1 MFTMSKNM
9 YSWVTFDESF
19 KVIEIT
25 PELLRAFNDQSESIT
40 IKSPEPEDYPVLCT
54 NNNSYQLRRNNH
66 SNCMLVCHS
75 TTQGLISFCGLNSQ
89 LEAKLVQGKI
99 LTQGLPIVHENGDWQ
114 VTSKKIPSV
123 GSLARR
129 SPISEGEFWHSWH
142 DLKGCEIEGQ
152 AVILSDSLV
161 SVILH
166 NILGVIV
173 RDRMGMKSLASIE
186 LYNTV
191 DRLQFVTI
199 EMIETVLLKFSQNYE
214 EPCTLNERKIS
225 QWYGINVLRNIARYK
240 SINVEEFLIAWKS
253 EFPAFYE
260 VEIDIEQLLGY
271 FVRPSAGKIRYLD
284 KSKLS
289 SDAATRFQ
297 ELFRLQ
303 SEWNLKEMTPYLKD
317 VNNRNLKLE
326 NFVMKFAKRRK
337 VGEQIIVTSR

>member
-1 MFTMSKNM
+1 M
-9 YSWVTFDESF
+9 YSWLTFDESF

-25 PELLRAFNDQSESIT
+25 PELLRAFKNKSEIIT

-54 NNNSYQLRRNNH
+54 SNNSYQLRQNNH

-99 LTQGLPIVHENGDWQ
+99 LTKGLPIVHENGDWQ
-114 VTSKKIPSV
+114 VAGKTRFSV
-123 GSLARR
+123 GSLAKR
-129 SPISEGEFWHSWH
+129 SPISEGEFWHSWY

-152 AVILSDSLV
+152 AVTLSDSLV
-161 SVILH
+161 SVLLH

-173 RDRMGMKSLASIE
+173 RDRLSIKSLVSIE
-186 LYNTV
+186 LYNAI
-191 DRLQFVTI
+191 DRLHFVTI
-199 EMIETVLLKFSQNYE
+199 EMIETVLLKFSQNYD
-214 EPCTLNERKIS
+214 EPYALDERKIS
-225 QWYGINVLRNIARYK
+225 QWYGIKVLRNITANK
-240 SINVEEFLIAWKS
+240 SINIEEFLIAWKS

-260 VEIDIEQLLGY
+260 VEIDIEQLLGT
-271 FVRPSAGKIRYLD
+271 FVRPSAGNIKYLD

-289 SDAATRFQ
+289 SDAATRFK

-317 VNNRNLKLE
+317 VNTRNLKLE
-326 NFVMKFAKRRK
+326 NFVMKFAKRKK
-337 VGEQIIVTSR
+337 VGEQSIVTSR